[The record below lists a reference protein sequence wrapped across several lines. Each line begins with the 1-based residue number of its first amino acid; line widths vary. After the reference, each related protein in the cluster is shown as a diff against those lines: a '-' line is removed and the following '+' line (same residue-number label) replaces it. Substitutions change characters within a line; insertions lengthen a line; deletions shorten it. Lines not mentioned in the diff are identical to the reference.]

1 MSNPKEKPQIPPW
14 LTTLATA
21 AALPLWL
28 WVLSLSQ
35 ERARSE
41 LRLNNLETDVK
52 EHSKELKVLTKIE
65 TSLSFLIK
73 EIERLDREH

>member
-1 MSNPKEKPQIPPW
+1 LSDTKEKPQVPPW
-14 LTTLATA
+14 LTTIATA

-35 ERARSE
+35 ERARAE
-41 LRLNNLETDVK
+41 LRLSNLEASVK

-65 TSLSFLIK
+65 TSLDFLVK

>member
-1 MSNPKEKPQIPPW
+1 MNNTKEKPQVPPW
-14 LTTLATA
+14 LTTIATA

-28 WVLSLSQ
+28 WVLNLSQ
-35 ERARSE
+35 ERARAE
-41 LRLNNLETDVK
+41 LRLNNLETSVK

-65 TSLSFLIK
+65 TSLDFLVK